1 MRRPTMKK
9 KKANKA
15 KMALTCHQ
23 CTKKRFTRIEEPYFY
38 EKEVNSQILI
48 FKAKAVCDKCG
59 YVHGELV
66 DMKEKPCE

>member
-1 MRRPTMKK
+1 M
-9 KKANKA
+9 
-15 KMALTCHQ
+15 
-23 CTKKRFTRIEEPYFY
+23 KKRFTRIEEPYFY

-48 FKAKAVCDKCG
+48 FKAKAKCDKCG